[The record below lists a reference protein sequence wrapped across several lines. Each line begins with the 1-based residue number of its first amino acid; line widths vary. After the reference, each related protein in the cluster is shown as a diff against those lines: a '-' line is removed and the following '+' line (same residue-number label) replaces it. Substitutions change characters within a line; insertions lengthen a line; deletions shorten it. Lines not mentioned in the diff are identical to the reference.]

1 MSLNGME
8 AGLGA
13 DVLVASDYKTTT
25 LSGVTPE
32 ANAVMMS
39 SSGSGSSGGGT
50 APTSGPVYTLAADAF
65 GTHPAGDYLI
75 INDSG
80 TFKGY
85 SVTGGQSNPV
95 IGSTAITFTTM
106 DQTDL

>member
-1 MSLNGME
+1 MAYNIS
-8 AGLGA
+8 
-13 DVLVASDYKTTT
+13 
-25 LSGVTPE
+25 P
-32 ANAVMMS
+32 
-39 SSGSGSSGGGT
+39 SSGGGT

-65 GTHPAGDYLI
+65 GTHPARDYLI

-106 DQTDL
+106 DQTAYDGLVAAYNISPSSGGSTNPPPAATGPTGGVH